1 MKLTTPLVA
10 SIGALLLVGAIF
22 LSLFLSTTAYSPE
35 EVEIPSGPTAPP
47 EVDEISG
54 KNLALVGGVE
64 IDEKNIQRVIAS
76 LERAE
81 SYSATIVSRLYHGQ
95 TSSALTCRQVVKN
108 DAYRVDWLNAA
119 GAVERSELLYGDA
132 YYAWRSNADAY
143 FQGARGDFTTDQGAM
158 LPTYETVCDLPAE
171 QITGGALVQENG
183 ALYLTADTKEDEY
196 VGVYKISVETG
207 MLCSASFSQDGKM
220 IRAVEVSIMEDEPAD
235 AMFVLPGES
244 APVYGEEN

>member
-47 EVDEISG
+47 ESQEIAG
-54 KNLALVGGVE
+54 KNLELVGGVE
-64 IDEKNIQRVIAS
+64 IDETNIQRVIAS

-81 SYSATIVSRLYHGQ
+81 SYSAKIVSRLYHGQ
-95 TSSALTCRQVVKN
+95 DSSALACRQTVKN
-108 DAYRVDWLNAA
+108 GAYRVDWLNAA
-119 GAVERSELLYGDA
+119 GAVERTELLYEDA
-132 YYAWRSNADAY
+132 YYAWRSNTDTY
-143 FQGARGDFTTDQGAM
+143 FQGARGDFTTDQSAM

-183 ALYLTADTKEDEY
+183 ALYLTADTKENGY

-207 MLCSASFSQDGKM
+207 MLCAASFSQDGM
-220 IRAVEVSIMEDEPAD
+220 MTRTVEVSIM
-235 AMFVLPGES
+235 
-244 APVYGEEN
+244 